1 MVLMNG
7 PGAPRRVRMSG
18 KRALFEQLVADGVT
32 AVFGNPGT
40 TEQGF
45 LDTLQDYPSL
55 TYYLALHEGV
65 AVGMADAYARASR
78 RAAFVQLHI
87 APGLGNALGMLY
99 NARVGHS
106 PMVVY
111 AGQSPTTGLFQ
122 EPYLSGDLVS
132 MARPVTK
139 WAAEITQPSDVP
151 QALRR
156 AFKVA
161 QEPPQ
166 GPVLLSLPMDVL
178 ESEADMAVA
187 TTAHV
192 DWRTRPSREWV
203 DTAAAMLAGARF
215 PAIAVGDH
223 VAVSGAQDEVV
234 ALAELLGA
242 PILNAFSNGVN
253 APAGHPLYQ
262 PRGIPVTSGA
272 LREILEPYDVL
283 LATGTSLFPSILPD
297 SSGPIPE
304 STKVIHVDYDSWEL
318 GKNHPSS
325 AMVRADPGESLRA
338 LLKALRRRSDAG
350 SRAAWQ
356 ARRAELEQETMARRE
371 KMLAAHRTRWNST
384 PISPHRLM
392 AEVAAALPEDASVF
406 DESIT
411 SGGSLEMYLKP
422 SHPWRRFRAR
432 GGGIGPGMPG
442 TLGLKVAMP
451 ERPVVGIVS
460 DGASMFNITALWTAA
475 HHRMPVTYIVCN
487 NGSYR
492 ILKQNLRD
500 YRTAAD
506 IARPFPHMDL
516 TDPDLRFDR
525 IAEAFGVPARRIEH
539 PDEIGDAIRQAMGSH
554 GPVLLDVV
562 LDGDV

>member
-1 MVLMNG
+1 MVLKATG
-7 PGAPRRVRMSG
+7 TSGRVRLSG
-18 KRALFEQLVADGVT
+18 KRALFEQLLADDVT

-45 LDTLQDYPSL
+45 LDMLQDYPSL

-65 AVGMADAYARASR
+65 AIGMADAYARATR

-87 APGLGNALGMLY
+87 APGLGNAIGMLY
-99 NARVGHS
+99 NARIGHS

-111 AGQSPTTGLFQ
+111 VGQSPTAGLFQ

-139 WAAEITQPSDVP
+139 WAAEISQPADVP

-178 ESEADMAVA
+178 EAEAEMVISR
-187 TTAHV
+187 TTHV
-192 DWRTRPSREWV
+192 DWRTRPSSGWIQA
-203 DTAAAMLAGARF
+203 AAAMLAGAHS
-215 PAIAVGDH
+215 PAIAVGDN
-223 VAVSGAQDEVV
+223 VGVSGAQEGVA

-262 PRGIPVTSGA
+262 PRGIPVTSSA
-272 LREILEPYDVL
+272 LKRLLAPYDVL
-283 LATGTSLFPSILPD
+283 LAIGTSLFPSILPD
-297 SSGPIPE
+297 AEGPIPDG
-304 STKVIHVDYDSWEL
+304 TRVIHVDYDSWEL

-325 AMVRADPGESLRA
+325 MMVRADPRETLLA
-338 LLKALRRRSDAG
+338 LSDELLQGSDAE
-350 SRAAWQ
+350 SRTVWQ
-356 ARRAELEQETMARRE
+356 ARRAELEQEAIRHRE
-371 KMLAAHRTRWNST
+371 KIRAEHRGRWNNV

-392 AEVAAALPEDASVF
+392 AEIAGALPEDAAIF
-406 DESIT
+406 DETIT
-411 SGGSLEMYLKP
+411 SGASLEMYLQP
-422 SHPWRRFRAR
+422 SQPWRRFRAR

-451 ERPVVGIVS
+451 ERPVAGIVS
-460 DGASMFNITALWTAA
+460 DGASMYNITALWTAA
-475 HHRMPVTYIVCN
+475 HHKIPVTYIVCN

-500 YRTAAD
+500 FRSPEVST
-506 IARPFPHMDL
+506 RPFPHMDL

-539 PDEIGDAIRQAMGSH
+539 PDEIGDAIRQAMAAG
-554 GPVLLDVV
+554 GPTLLDVV
-562 LDGDV
+562 LDGTP